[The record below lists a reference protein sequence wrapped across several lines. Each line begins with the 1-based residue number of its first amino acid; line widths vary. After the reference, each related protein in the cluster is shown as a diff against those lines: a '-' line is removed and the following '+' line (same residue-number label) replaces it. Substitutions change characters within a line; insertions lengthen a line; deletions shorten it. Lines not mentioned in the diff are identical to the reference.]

1 MAEPDDAPTPAI
13 ERPWTDHVD
22 TLVRWRRFIVRWTVW
37 AWVALVA
44 ATLGIPRRHVAQAT
58 IALPNVAFAEARLS
72 DPTARDTP
80 APRLSKPGISIG
92 AYKKIEAALADEAVL
107 EKALRNVLS
116 PSGIETLRR
125 RLPEVVAPVTTGPR
139 DELVR
144 VDREDNVT
152 AMRLTYVAGSAATA
166 LSVLDTL
173 RELAREAV
181 ATRVA
186 KDRVESEILQSTAT
200 AAAARTRQLDMTSIR
215 ENIQKL
221 ARDLD
226 RLPSGGPSGSRE
238 VVDLTGGGH
247 RYLPPAVQR
256 TGAQAWMADTSYEI
270 RKAAWLFAVES
281 LKVAFYRRLDQR
293 LRTEASG
300 SESFIANDVPTI
312 IDREL
317 KAFLGEREPA
327 AEAEV
332 LRAQVEAFR
341 DVVEAHRA
349 ATVFVQRPSLRRS
362 GRVAFLL
369 GGMAA
374 VLIVVLLAAL
384 VGESWRRHHAK
395 RDGAAETAPVQDAPA
410 SRA

>member
-1 MAEPDDAPTPAI
+1 
-13 ERPWTDHVD
+13 
-22 TLVRWRRFIVRWTVW
+22 
-37 AWVALVA
+37 
-44 ATLGIPRRHVAQAT
+44 
-58 IALPNVAFAEARLS
+58 
-72 DPTARDTP
+72 
-80 APRLSKPGISIG
+80 
-92 AYKKIEAALADEAVL
+92 
-107 EKALRNVLS
+107 
-116 PSGIETLRR
+116 
-125 RLPEVVAPVTTGPR
+125 LPEVVAPVTTGPR